1 MMQSARTLRRCG
13 QGGAFSRWMSTS
25 AIPSANPLVNVER
38 REGFAIVR
46 LNRPPVNSLNL
57 EMFQALDKTVEELEK
72 DKTIKGMILASANP
86 KIFSG
91 GLDITELYQPKNHR
105 LREFWGSFQRFFLRL
120 YMSPLATVAAVEGHS
135 PAGGCFLAM
144 CCDARVMAIGKPVMG
159 LNETKLGI
167 AAPFWMKDVMLNTI
181 GHRETEK
188 MLGLGLQVDAI
199 NAKRIGLVDE
209 AVELDEVLP
218 VAESILQQWLAI
230 PGHARKATKHLMRHA
245 TAERLRSDLKGDVDN
260 FADFIE
266 TDRVQNAL
274 GAYLESLKK
283 SKESKQSKA

>member
-1 MMQSARTLRRCG
+1 MMHTARTLRGVARG
-13 QGGAFSRWMSTS
+13 SSLTRWISTATPAS
-25 AIPSANPLVNVER
+25 PLVNIER
-38 REGFAIVR
+38 REGYAIVR
-46 LNRPPVNSLNL
+46 LSRPPVNSLNL
-57 EMFQALDKTVEELEK
+57 EMFQALDKAVEELEK
-72 DKTIKGMILASANP
+72 DKAIKGLILASANT

-105 LREFWGSFQRFFLRL
+105 LREFWGSFQRFYLRL
-120 YMSPLATVAAVEGHS
+120 YTSPLATVAAVEGHA

-188 MLGLGLQVDAI
+188 MLGLGMQVDAI

-209 AVELDEVLP
+209 AVEVDQVLP
-218 VAESILQQWLAI
+218 VAESILHQWLAI

-245 TAERLRSDLKGDVDN
+245 TADRLRSDLKGDVDN
-260 FADFIE
+260 FVDFIE

-274 GAYLESLKK
+274 GAYVEALKK
-283 SKESKQSKA
+283 PKAPKA

>member
-1 MMQSARTLRRCG
+1 MMHTARTLRGVARG
-13 QGGAFSRWMSTS
+13 SSLTRWMSTATPAS
-25 AIPSANPLVNVER
+25 PLVNIER
-38 REGFAIVR
+38 REGYAIVR
-46 LNRPPVNSLNL
+46 LSRPPVNSLNL
-57 EMFQALDKTVEELEK
+57 EVRHFEFAFAASRLHSRVGCVGL
-72 DKTIKGMILASANP
+72 ILASANT

-105 LREFWGSFQRFFLRL
+105 LREFWGSFQRFYLRL
-120 YMSPLATVAAVEGHS
+120 YTSPLATVAAVEGHA

-188 MLGLGLQVDAI
+188 MLGLGMQVDAI

-209 AVELDEVLP
+209 AVEVDQVLP
-218 VAESILQQWLAI
+218 VAESILHQWLAI

-245 TAERLRSDLKGDVDN
+245 TADRLRSDLKNDVDN
-260 FADFIE
+260 FVDFIE

-274 GAYLESLKK
+274 GAYVEALKK
-283 SKESKQSKA
+283 PKAPKA